1 MRQVQNREVFD
12 NSENRHFLD
21 SLRKLIDL
29 TLVDA
34 LLASQMAE
42 DPFGPGVAPMAAVCI
57 STKSVENFKMDHA
70 L

>member
-1 MRQVQNREVFD
+1 MYDGLEMESCWVLED
-12 NSENRHFLD
+12 NYCM

-57 STKSVENFKMDHA
+57 STKSVENLKMDHA